1 MGPEALDHTI
11 LKETLN
17 MRKNIRSTQYQTQT
31 DNEADVSSIASV
43 SGKSEGYG

>member
-17 MRKNIRSTQYQTQT
+17 MRKNIRSTQYQT